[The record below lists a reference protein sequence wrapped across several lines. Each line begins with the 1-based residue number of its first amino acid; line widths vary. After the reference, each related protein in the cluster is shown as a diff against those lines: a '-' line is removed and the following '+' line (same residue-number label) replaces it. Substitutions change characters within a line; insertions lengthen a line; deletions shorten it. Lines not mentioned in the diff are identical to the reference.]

1 MMQVAEYPIDVTLS
15 ANSVTMLIAQPFLEF
30 ARPLQEPFPL
40 SNECGG
46 RLLRAID
53 KVFEVARV
61 SRPHFILFPEFSIPG
76 IAGVLQVFEH
86 LQDPNVS
93 SPTVVIAGI
102 SGLCPVEYERICNL
116 PQMTTPE
123 AEIGPASVPKAGW
136 INTTVTFVK
145 SDNGMVSAFLQP
157 KISPSWAELNTHHG
171 SMFKG
176 SVVRVFRAR
185 FNNHVACRFFSL
197 LCFDWVGRDNG
208 QVILGTLLNQLNA
221 KYERDGSQQSIQ
233 WVFVLQHNP
242 NPNHYTFLNS
252 ANEFLTQVADHP
264 FVLRNHAAIVMA
276 STACSKKP
284 IRTGSQHGF
293 CSLIFS
299 PVAPFETK
307 ICPPT
312 FATQSARLRGSNS
325 LGACKD
331 ALFREMGE
339 CIHEAEV
346 RVPNFVTVD
355 PTDRTPPFAQ
365 AKAYPFSGGVVD
377 ARIPGESVPAVT
389 KWANDELDGVPDL
402 ATQYFDGSPL
412 QQLVQNAQDTVVS
425 DYRRLS
431 SQDLAFRIDS
441 ACASHA
447 DQTKFAGDPA
457 GYVDAKWDKEEQNG
471 LYHVVQTLTL
481 VGSVSIL
488 NVPHS
493 QLHARCDSTG
503 IEITAVRGPTHG
515 ECLNSFKRLMN
526 RTHAPIVL
534 VTRDDNNVRHLPK
547 EFESFTDS
555 RSGAGVKFTDSQT
568 LFDAARGKSVPEY
581 ASFITELLDVPDRRI
596 I

>member
-1 MMQVAEYPIDVTLS
+1 MQVAECQIDVTLP

-30 ARPLQEPFPL
+30 LEPLQEPFPL
-40 SNECGG
+40 SDACGA
-46 RLLRAID
+46 RLLQAID
-53 KVFEVARV
+53 KVFEVARL

-76 IAGVLQVFEH
+76 LAGVQKLFEH
-86 LQDPNVS
+86 LLNPAVS
-93 SPTVVIAGI
+93 SPAVVIAGI
-102 SGLCPVEYERICNL
+102 SGLRPNEYEQICNL
-116 PQMTTPE
+116 PQMTPPE
-123 AEIGPASVPKAGW
+123 NEIAPISVPNGEW
-136 INTTVTFVK
+136 VNTSITFVK
-145 SDNGMVSAFLQP
+145 SDDGTVSAFVQP

-176 SVVRVFRAR
+176 SIVRVFRAR

-197 LCFDWVGRDNG
+197 LCFDWVGHDNG
-208 QVILGTLLNQLNA
+208 EVILSALLNQLNA
-221 KYERDGSQQSIQ
+221 NYGNDGSQQSIQ
-233 WVFVLQHNP
+233 WAFVLQHNP

-252 ANEFLTQVADHP
+252 ANAFLTQVAEHP
-264 FVLRNHAAIVMA
+264 FVLRNHAAVVMA
-276 STACSKKP
+276 STACSKNP
-284 IRTGSQHGF
+284 VRTGPHHGF

-307 ICPPT
+307 GCLPT
-312 FATQSARLRGSNS
+312 FATQSSRLRGTAS
-325 LGACKD
+325 LGTCKD

-346 RVPNFVTVD
+346 RVPNFITVD

-377 ARIPGESVPAVT
+377 ARIPGEPVPAVI

-402 ATQYFDGSPL
+402 SVHYFVGNPL
-412 QQLVQNAQDTVVS
+412 QPLLRDAQDMVVS
-425 DYRRLS
+425 GYRRLS
-431 SQDLAFRIDS
+431 SQDLAFRIDG

-447 DQTKFAGDPA
+447 DKSKFSGDPA
-457 GYVDAKWDKEEQNG
+457 AYVDAKWDAEEHNG
-471 LYHVVQTLTL
+471 LCHVVQTLTL
-481 VGSVSIL
+481 VGSVSNL

-493 QLHARCDSTG
+493 HLHARCDSTG
-503 IEITAVRGPTHG
+503 IEITAVIGPTHA
-515 ECLNSFKRLMN
+515 ECVNALRRLME

-547 EFESFTDS
+547 EFESFTNP

-568 LFDAARGKSVPEY
+568 LLDAARGKSVPDY
-581 ASFITELLDVPDRRI
+581 TTFITELLDVPDRRI